1 MKGKVVA
8 LLGKKEKEHSLTY
21 TIFHECKR
29 FSNLGIIGGFPMGR
43 LPDKVGKLAKMKP
56 RKVEE
61 KRLNKSARKT
71 KEILLWFLK
80 NKLKMRI

>member
-1 MKGKVVA
+1 
-8 LLGKKEKEHSLTY
+8 
-21 TIFHECKR
+21 
-29 FSNLGIIGGFPMGR
+29 MGR

-71 KEILLWFLK
+71 KEILL
-80 NKLKMRI
+80 